1 MSNKVLKFAT
11 LLVAM
16 VMVVSLMVACAAP
29 KAPDNQGNEGQ
40 EDAIDEKDDAR
51 EQDEDKTD
59 AEPEESSTQDHDE
72 SFPLEVVDSLGRKIT
87 IEKEPEKVISLAPNT
102 TETLFALGLGD
113 KVIGVSQQCDYPEE
127 ATAKDKMGDF
137 WDPNIELIVEADPD
151 ILFVGNAAPEE
162 FLNKM
167 EENGILVLSLEG
179 LDLEGTYEAIIN
191 TGRAMGARQAAEDMV
206 NSMKEKAAD
215 IVKKVEGE
223 ERPEVYFVISY
234 GEYGDF
240 TAGGKSFINELITMA
255 GGRNIAGDIEEEWP
269 QYSMEKLVEQ
279 DPEIILST
287 IQANP
292 DGLAETPGY
301 KELTAIKENRLIVL
315 DDNLINRAGPRL
327 IEGLEAL
334 AKGIHP
340 DLFN

>member
-1 MSNKVLKFAT
+1 MNRKFLKFAT
-11 LLVAM
+11 LLVVMA
-16 VMVVSLMVACAAP
+16 MVVSLIAACASP
-29 KAPDNQGNEGQ
+29 KAPDKQGNESQ
-40 EDAIDEKDDAR
+40 EEVIDQKDDTG

-59 AEPEESSTQDHDE
+59 DEPEESSTQDHEE
-72 SFPLEVVDSLGRKIT
+72 SFPLEIVDSLGRKIT
-87 IEKEPEKVISLAPNT
+87 IETEPEKVISIAPNT

-113 KVIGVSQQCDYPEE
+113 KVIGVSQQCDYPQE
-127 ATAKDKMGDF
+127 ATEKDKMGDF
-137 WDPNIELIVEADPD
+137 WGPNIELIVEANPD
-151 ILFVGNAAPEE
+151 IIFVGNAAPEE

-167 EENGILVLSLEG
+167 EENDILVLSLEG
-179 LDLEGTYEAIIN
+179 LDLEGTYEAIID
-191 TGRAMGARQAAEDMV
+191 TGRAMGARQAAEDIV
-206 NSMKEKAAD
+206 NSMREKAAD
-215 IVKKVEGE
+215 IVEKVEGV

-240 TAGGKSFINELITMA
+240 TAGGTSFINELITMA

-279 DPEIILST
+279 DPDIILST

-292 DGLAETPGY
+292 DGLAEASGY
-301 KELTAIKENRLIVL
+301 KELDAIKENRLIVL

>member
-1 MSNKVLKFAT
+1 
-11 LLVAM
+11 
-16 VMVVSLMVACAAP
+16 
-29 KAPDNQGNEGQ
+29 
-40 EDAIDEKDDAR
+40 
-51 EQDEDKTD
+51 
-59 AEPEESSTQDHDE
+59 
-72 SFPLEVVDSLGRKIT
+72 
-87 IEKEPEKVISLAPNT
+87 
-102 TETLFALGLGD
+102 
-113 KVIGVSQQCDYPEE
+113 
-127 ATAKDKMGDF
+127 
-137 WDPNIELIVEADPD
+137 
-151 ILFVGNAAPEE
+151 
-162 FLNKM
+162 
-167 EENGILVLSLEG
+167 
-179 LDLEGTYEAIIN
+179 
-191 TGRAMGARQAAEDMV
+191 MGARQAAEDIV

-215 IVKKVEGE
+215 IKKVEGE

-255 GGRNIAGDIEEEWP
+255 GQEYSRRYRGGMASIQHGKAGRTGSGDNLIH
-269 QYSMEKLVEQ
+269 
-279 DPEIILST
+279 

-292 DGLAETPGY
+292 GGLADTPGY